1 MDTVYCVY
9 EIEVNMPKSFKEFY
23 PTTRCNQTPS
33 DPVAQLPFSSYKNH
47 NTFKAL
53 IQLVS
58 HLPELYALYLG
69 FMEDRELTQNQVPY
83 SLDQT
88 PWLLF
93 ISSPEFMRRLFESGD
108 YSRAAFISTMQ
119 LAAREAIH
127 REMIDRYH

>member
-1 MDTVYCVY
+1 MDTLYYVY

-23 PTTRCNQTPS
+23 PTTRCIIDATEIFIQTPS

-69 FMEDRELTQNQVPY
+69 FMEDRELTQNQILY

-93 ISSPEFMRRLFESGD
+93 ISSPEFMRCSFERGD
-108 YSRAAFISTMQ
+108 YLRAAFISCQ
-119 LAAREAIH
+119 RGNP
-127 REMIDRYH
+127 